1 VTTGESPSRPVAGR
15 SRTDAGQDVVA
26 RAAPG
31 APIAGPPAPPASR
44 GAGQF
49 ASLAEMPPAFQAAV
63 PKLRVQVLVYDGN
76 QAGAWVF
83 INNRKYVA
91 GDRLDDDI
99 VLERITEEGAVLGF
113 AGKRYLL
120 KQ

>member
-1 VTTGESPSRPVAGR
+1 VTPSRP
-15 SRTDAGQDVVA
+15 
-26 RAAPG
+26 
-31 APIAGPPAPPASR
+31 ASR
-44 GAGQF
+44 PGLPLS
-49 ASLAEMPPAFQAAV
+49 SLAEMPPAFQAAV

-76 QAGAWVF
+76 EAGAWVF

-91 GDRLDDDI
+91 GDRLPDDI

-120 KQ
+120 RQ